1 MSSRCCPRCEG
12 RSAAILTRPQGDFPD
27 FRSILILALR
37 VGFMIRP
44 TFLNSRLRTSRP
56 IVLTVAAF
64 ACAATT
70 AFGWFAKEWKS
81 GIEWPRPE
89 VVTPGGPGEPP
100 SDAIVLFDGENLKEE
115 WQGVEKWT
123 VENGVATVGGNAK
136 TKRKF
141 GDCQLHLEFASPSE
155 VKGSGQGRGN
165 SGVYLMDRY
174 EIQILDSYENETYYD
189 GQCGAVY
196 KQNPPLVNASRPPGE
211 WQTYDIAFIAPRFDD
226 DGSLKSPARV
236 TVFHNGVLIQNQFEL
251 LGKTFWHQPPEYGP
265 HPERQALRIQFHGN
279 PVQFRNI
286 WIRDLMPTP
295 GAEQAEGDEEAAAAE
310 SET

>member
-12 RSAAILTRPQGDFPD
+12 GSAAILTRLQGDFPD

-100 SDAIVLFDGENLKEE
+100 SDAIVLFERTSKRNGKVLRSGPLK
-115 WQGVEKWT
+115 T
-123 VENGVATVGGNAK
+123 VWPRSAAMRRQSGSSVIANSTSS
-136 TKRKF
+136 
-141 GDCQLHLEFASPSE
+141 LHL
-155 VKGSGQGRGN
+155 
-165 SGVYLMDRY
+165 
-174 EIQILDSYENETYYD
+174 
-189 GQCGAVY
+189 
-196 KQNPPLVNASRPPGE
+196 
-211 WQTYDIAFIAPRFDD
+211 
-226 DGSLKSPARV
+226 
-236 TVFHNGVLIQNQFEL
+236 
-251 LGKTFWHQPPEYGP
+251 
-265 HPERQALRIQFHGN
+265 HPK
-279 PVQFRNI
+279 
-286 WIRDLMPTP
+286 
-295 GAEQAEGDEEAAAAE
+295 
-310 SET
+310 